1 MNMGGISEQESTPFP
16 ELVRDAV
23 MNVIGRKP
31 VHACDLERHPPHDKC
46 VDIIPC
52 QRLALCQGLIAH
64 GADQPNASI
73 IFEWKKSQKI
83 ALVQTDMYL
92 PVHERACRLG
102 IGDIE
107 NVLIPSAGKADLQCV
122 AHSRMGTIAARDV
135 DSTACVYG
143 SIRPLDP

>member
-52 QRLALCQGLIAH
+52 QRLALCQVLIAH

-73 IFEWKKSQKI
+73 IFERKESQKI
-83 ALVQTDMYL
+83 APVQPDMYL
-92 PVHERACRLG
+92 AVHQSACRLD
-102 IGDIE
+102 IGDVE
-107 NVLIPSAGKADLQCV
+107 NVLVSPTGKADIQSL
-122 AHSRMGTIAARDV
+122 AH
-135 DSTACVYG
+135 
-143 SIRPLDP
+143 